1 MRMPPFMSPLPAP
14 SKLELE
20 MLAVLWDQPSA
31 TGRAIAEA
39 LRAAGGLRRPL
50 AYTTV
55 KTYLDRLVQKGYAH
69 GDAGG
74 DGRGPYRYTALASRE
89 AVRDHPDL
97 LARLVRVFRL
107 TPAGFIRWYEAH
119 GQLRPQDTAA
129 LRRLVQ
135 DYLEPTASPTAPTEP

>member
-1 MRMPPFMSPLPAP
+1 MPPLMNQLPAP

-20 MLAVLWDQPSA
+20 ILAVLWDQPSA
-31 TGRAIAEA
+31 TGRAVDEA
-39 LRAAGGLRRPL
+39 LGAAGGLRRPI

-55 KTYLDRLVQKGYAH
+55 KTYLDRLVHKGYVR
-69 GDAGG
+69 GQPSE
-74 DGRGPYRYTALASRE
+74 DGRGTYRYTALASRE

-107 TPAGFIRWYEAH
+107 TPAAFLRWCAVH

-129 LRRLVQ
+129 LRRLVH
-135 DYLEPTASPTAPTEP
+135 DLPEP